1 MLSIEECKNIL
12 LANQEEGQEFINY
25 SKEDIIFLRESIS
38 QLINI
43 EFDYYQNVSNETTC
57 NTLSKSID

>member
-1 MLSIEECKNIL
+1 MLSIEECKRIL
-12 LANQEEGQEFINY
+12 LANQEEDQELINY

-57 NTLSKSID
+57 NTLPKGIN